1 MEGSH
6 EAGIIAESEGTAMD
20 NQNTE
25 TYLSVLINSLSSK
38 NMLLSDLLDLTG
50 QQESIINEQEL
61 DYERFNSVIE
71 EKDRLIKKIQEIDDG
86 FELIYNRVKEALT
99 KDKQKYE
106 DKIKL
111 MQQLIKD
118 IMDKGVRLEVLEK
131 RNKMKMEIYF
141 SNKRNELKTSK
152 INSRTVANYYK
163 SMSNQHAEES
173 YFFDTKK

>member
-50 QQESIINEQEL
+50 QQESIINENEL

-141 SNKRNELKTSK
+141 SNKRNELKTYK

>member
-1 MEGSH
+1 
-6 EAGIIAESEGTAMD
+6 MD